1 MAKGKIETLKI
12 VSKDGKDGKD
22 SENGKVE
29 FQNWYIATPTIGS
42 PFPEYES
49 NRTWDTWGED
59 TYGADGKLYS
69 VVSDEIEF

>member
-12 VSKDGKDGKD
+12 VSKDGR
-22 SENGKVE
+22 VE
-29 FQNWYIATPTIGS
+29 FQNWYIVTPTIGS

-49 NRTWDTWGED
+49 DRTWWGKWENPF
-59 TYGADGKLYS
+59 GMDGKLYS

>member
-1 MAKGKIETLKI
+1 MTKGKIKTLKI
-12 VSKDGKDGKD
+12 VSSDGKD

-29 FQNWYIATPTIGS
+29 FQNWYIETPTIGS

-49 NRTWDTWGED
+49 NRTWDKWGEN
-59 TYGADGKLYS
+59 TFGADGKQYS

>member
-1 MAKGKIETLKI
+1 MAKGKIKTLKI
-12 VSKDGKDGKD
+12 VSSDGKD

-49 NRTWDTWGED
+49 NRTWDKWGEN
-59 TYGADGKLYS
+59 TFGADGKQYS